1 MFLANVCNFYLDS
14 TVARGCFS
22 AREIR
27 QGEEVA
33 WYADGDTIVRSEY
46 NPSVAYAYGKLY
58 ARNDRLQGFRLIFAA
73 FFFLIVD

>member
-46 NPSVAYAYGKLY
+46 NPSVAYAYGKL
-58 ARNDRLQGFRLIFAA
+58 
-73 FFFLIVD
+73 